1 MDTHEPMTLP
11 EPIRRLLQ
19 TPRLTGARMAFAITV
34 AVAADALQWLLAAFG
49 PVGFFLDEAI
59 DVVAMM
65 LTIRTVGFHL
75 LLLPTFV
82 LEFIPL
88 AGLLPTW
95 TGCVMAVIALRKS
108 EQRSGNPPAA
118 PPSQPSPV
126 KDQPYIDV

>member
-1 MDTHEPMTLP
+1 MTLP
-11 EPIRRLLQ
+11 ESIQRFLQ
-19 TPRLTGARMAFAITV
+19 TPRLTGARMAFAVGV
-34 AVAADALQWLLAAFG
+34 AVTADALQWLLAALG

-59 DVVAMM
+59 DVIAMI
-65 LTIRTVGFHL
+65 LTVRAIGFHM

-95 TGCVMAVIALRKS
+95 TGCVVTVIALRKNAQS
-108 EQRSGNPPAA
+108 RGSASPA
-118 PPSQPSPV
+118 PPSQPSPA

>member
-1 MDTHEPMTLP
+1 MTLP
-11 EPIRRLLQ
+11 EPIQRFLQ

-49 PVGFFLDEAI
+49 PVGFFVDEAI
-59 DVVAMM
+59 DVIAMI
-65 LTIRTVGFHL
+65 LTIRTVGFHM
-75 LLLPTFV
+75 LLLPTFI

-95 TGCVMAVIALRKS
+95 TGCVVAVIALRKR
-108 EQRSGNPPAA
+108 EHRCDNPPAA
-118 PPSQPSPV
+118 PPSQTSSV